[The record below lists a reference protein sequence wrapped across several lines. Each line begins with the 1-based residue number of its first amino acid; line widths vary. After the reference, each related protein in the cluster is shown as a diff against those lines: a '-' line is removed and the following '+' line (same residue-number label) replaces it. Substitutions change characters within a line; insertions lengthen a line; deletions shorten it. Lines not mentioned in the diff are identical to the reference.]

1 MFHSTDLTALDFSL
15 IELQNEVRSHFGWK
29 LSADVESAE
38 SLLRAVEESPV
49 EAWTRHRRAATIAD
63 LRRRLVLREVNVAVL
78 GAAVEV
84 SEVIA
89 ILDKPTL
96 LVGADGAV
104 GVLQDL
110 PETIADRAWSRLVC
124 VVSDGDGGP
133 GTLAAVKRG
142 VPFIL
147 HSHGD
152 NENSWRNLLKI
163 AENAATPSPLVL
175 THQTPNQ
182 IAGMHNPGGFT
193 DGDRAACFLIALGL
207 DAERIKMLG
216 TRSDLVGKWS
226 GATDPER
233 KLVKLQWMDRVIRM
247 LGVDY

>member
-1 MFHSTDLTALDFSL
+1 MFHPTDLTALDFSL

-29 LSADVESAE
+29 LSADVKSAE

-96 LVGADGAV
+96 LVGADGA
-104 GVLQDL
+104 
-110 PETIADRAWSRLVC
+110 
-124 VVSDGDGGP
+124 
-133 GTLAAVKRG
+133 
-142 VPFIL
+142 FIL

-152 NENSWRNLLKI
+152 NEKSWRSLLKL
-163 AENAATPSPLVL
+163 AENTATPSPLVL

-193 DGDRAACFLIALGL
+193 DGDRAVCFLIALGL
-207 DAERIKMLG
+207 DVERIKMLG

-233 KLVKLQWMDRVIRM
+233 KLAKLQWMDRVIRM

>member
-1 MFHSTDLTALDFSL
+1 MFHPTDLTALDFSL

-152 NENSWRNLLKI
+152 NEKSWRSLLKL
-163 AENAATPSPLVL
+163 AENTATPSPLVL

-182 IAGMHNPGGFT
+182 IDGMHNPGGFT
-193 DGDRAACFLIALGL
+193 DGDRAVCFLIALGL

-216 TRSDLVGKWS
+216 TRSDIVGKWS